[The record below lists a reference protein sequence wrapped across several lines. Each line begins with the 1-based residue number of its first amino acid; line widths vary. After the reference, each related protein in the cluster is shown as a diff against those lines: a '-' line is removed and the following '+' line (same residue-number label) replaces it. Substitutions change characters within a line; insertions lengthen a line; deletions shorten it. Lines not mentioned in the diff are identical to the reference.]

1 MDVFVRGVSV
11 RFRGRV
17 CSLVLIGAV
26 MALSAACGLQQ
37 TSAVRVSEVG
47 SLRASLRD
55 PVRAIQIFALVR
67 PGPTAGEV
75 LVARATEHQ
84 PGGPETLV
92 PVKVQPYK
100 TLRLAPGAVIRITA
114 PYYEGELS
122 DWISGVSV
130 SPAQFATLARR
141 AEFRYGPLP
150 NRARMFRVTL
160 DGQGRVSRMQ
170 HIFSP

>member
-1 MDVFVRGVSV
+1 MRYRVRVYA
-11 RFRGRV
+11 
-17 CSLVLIGAV
+17 LVLIGFAMV
-26 MALSAACGLQQ
+26 LPAACGRQEAS
-37 TSAVRVSEVG
+37 TVPVSEVG
-47 SLRASLRD
+47 PLRATAAGST
-55 PVRAIQIFALVR
+55 IFALVR
-67 PGPTAGEV
+67 PGATAGEV

-92 PVKVQPYK
+92 PVKIQPYRPV
-100 TLRLAPGAVIRITA
+100 RLAAGAVIRITA

-122 DWISGVSV
+122 DWISGAPVT
-130 SPAQFATLARR
+130 PAQFAALAHR
-141 AEFRYGPLP
+141 AEARYGPLP